1 MGWEKCGAAV
11 TLILALNCADGLV
24 LASDGQGTYD
34 TGGQPVK
41 GVALKVHQ
49 YFSNI
54 AWGGSGDVGL
64 IQRVDQAFRSTFPT
78 RTVFDNKEP
87 FAIREAIS
95 STIAATL
102 RPLLTERYVGFGNA
116 QPPLTAF
123 IFAGHVPQGSFIFEV
138 GHNLLDIDHTE
149 TGFSAI
155 GSGDI
160 FPYFAMANIAHHKV
174 QMRTLDW
181 AKIVAYRVVED
192 AINVAATGLGP
203 PIQMVEVK
211 KPGNRSGMAH
221 LLTQDEVDALKGSV
235 LAWKEIETETLT
247 QLFGQQ
253 VTAS

>member
-1 MGWEKCGAAV
+1 V
-11 TLILALNCADGLV
+11 TLILALDCADGLV
-24 LASDGQGTYD
+24 LASDGQGTYE

-64 IQRVDQAFRSTFPT
+64 IQRVDHAFRTTFPS
-78 RTVFDNKEP
+78 RTCFENKEP
-87 FAIREAIS
+87 FAIRDEIS
-95 STIAATL
+95 RTIAVTL
-102 RPLLTERYVGFGNA
+102 RPLLLDRHIGFGNA

-160 FPYFAMANIAHHKV
+160 FPYFAMASLAHFRV
-174 QMRTLDW
+174 RTRTLDW
-181 AKIVAYRVVED
+181 AKIVAYRVVDD
-192 AINVAATGLGP
+192 AINVAAMGLGP
-203 PIQMVEVK
+203 PIQIVEIK
-211 KPGNRSGMAH
+211 KPGNRAGMAH
-221 LLTQDEVDALKGSV
+221 LLDENELLALKSSV

-253 VTAS
+253 VAGS